1 MRRGTA
7 LTFVGDAFMQGSNPR
22 ASSLCTAGGAANHF
36 TQNSKGTAAAF
47 KPCGGGQRE
56 PQSGCEFVADE
67 CFWFWPFGPFPLQL
81 GGCAIVRLVPCFCV
95 CVCVC
100 RVWGGGCDSAS
111 LWTLLCG
118 LWRRARF
125 PALPPQFKKMTC
137 NEQNRTQ

>member
-36 TQNSKGTAAAF
+36 TQKGTAAAF

-56 PQSGCEFVADE
+56 PQSGCEFVAVNASS
-67 CFWFWPFGPFPLQL
+67 FGPFGNFFGCVRVCVSCL
-81 GGCAIVRLVPCFCV
+81 GGVAATLHPYGLFCV
-95 CVCVC
+95 
-100 RVWGGGCDSAS
+100 A
-111 LWTLLCG
+111 CG
-118 LWRRARF
+118 AERGF
-125 PALPPQFKKMTC
+125 PLSHQFKKMTC

>member
-1 MRRGTA
+1 
-7 LTFVGDAFMQGSNPR
+7 MQGSNPR

-81 GGCAIVRLVPCFCV
+81 GGCAACALFVCACV
-95 CVCVC
+95 CVVFG
-100 RVWGGGCDSAS
+100 GGGCDSAS
-111 LWTLLCG
+111 LMDFFVWPV
-118 LWRRARF
+118 A
-125 PALPPQFKKMTC
+125 QFSRSPTSSKK
-137 NEQNRTQ
+137 